1 MCRKGT
7 NVALT
12 VIDQR
17 KAMHDSP
24 EALSQWLRDIYTTG
38 LQSNGILLVSGS
50 VFAEFMDAYNRVVLG
65 HVEQPVNRYLDD
77 AVKGSIRRVQ
87 DVQKRVGFHQGLD
100 DPRLSPT
107 ASVADDMSSDDSA
120 SESVDSVNQ
129 TLDDAFGI
137 SDNADHSVSDI
148 DNSDDSQ
155 VSPGWAQPD
164 SYDDGT
170 DFNENSSFYSQSDS
184 NNGLSGKVYEDSE
197 SDQAAQD
204 EKGYADLSSNISSNS
219 DSDFNAGNVVE
230 TVIGNSADS
239 VLNSLSN
246 DMSSDRLSNQIKAT
260 AQNDDF
266 QEDLSLNSQAESQ
279 SNTFLTND
287 GENTSLSSTLF
298 GTTDDSDDNNAESD
312 SDSGEDSVDDFSS
325 DLSDLMGNV
334 SASADKANPPF

>member
-65 HVEQPVNRYLDD
+65 HVKQPVNRYFDD
-77 AVKGSIRRVQ
+77 AVKGSIQRVQ
-87 DVQKRVGFHQGLD
+87 DVQKRVGFHHGLD
-100 DPRLSPT
+100 DPLLAPT
-107 ASVADDMSSDDSA
+107 ASVADDMSSDDLA
-120 SESVDSVNQ
+120 SESSESVNQ
-129 TLDDAFGI
+129 TLDDAFGL

-148 DNSDDSQ
+148 DNSEDSQ

-164 SYDDGT
+164 SYD
-170 DFNENSSFYSQSDS
+170 
-184 NNGLSGKVYEDSE
+184 NGVSGKVYEDSE

-219 DSDFNAGNVVE
+219 DSDFDVEHFTKCMMSGAGS
-230 TVIGNSADS
+230 IID
-239 VLNSLSN
+239 SLSN
-246 DMSSDRLSNQIKAT
+246 DMSSDSLSDQIRAT
-260 AQNDDF
+260 AQNDES
-266 QEDLSLNSQAESQ
+266 QEGLSLNSQVDSQ

-298 GTTDDSDDNNAESD
+298 GTTDDSDDNNAEPVND
-312 SDSGEDSVDDFSS
+312 SDEDLDDDFSS

>member
-87 DVQKRVGFHQGLD
+87 DVQKRVGFHHGLD
-100 DPRLSPT
+100 DPRLAPT
-107 ASVADDMSSDDSA
+107 ASVADDMSSDDLA

-129 TLDDAFGI
+129 TLDDAFGL

-164 SYDDGT
+164 SYDGGT
-170 DFNENSSFYSQSDS
+170 DFNENSNFYSQSDS

-204 EKGYADLSSNISSNS
+204 EKGYADLGINMSSNS
-219 DSDFNAGNVVE
+219 DSGFDAGIV
-230 TVIGNSADS
+230 TKDIMSGAGSILD
-239 VLNSLSN
+239 SLSN
-246 DMSSDRLSNQIKAT
+246 DMSSDSLSDQIRAT
-260 AQNDDF
+260 AQNDES
-266 QEDLSLNSQAESQ
+266 QEGLSLNSQADSQ
-279 SNTFLTND
+279 PNTFLTND

-298 GTTDDSDDNNAESD
+298 GTTDDSDDNNADPVSD
-312 SDSGEDSVDDFSS
+312 SDEDSDDFTS

>member
-12 VIDQR
+12 VSDQR

-100 DPRLSPT
+100 DPRLAPT
-107 ASVADDMSSDDSA
+107 ASVADDMSSDDLA

-129 TLDDAFGI
+129 TLDDAFGL
-137 SDNADHSVSDI
+137 SDNADHNVSDI

-164 SYDDGT
+164 SYDVDT
-170 DFNENSSFYSQSDS
+170 DFNENSNFYSQSDS
-184 NNGLSGKVYEDSE
+184 NNGLLGKVYEDSE

-219 DSDFNAGNVVE
+219 DSDFNAGNVA
-230 TVIGNSADS
+230 NDFMSDADS
-239 VLNSLSN
+239 VYESLSN

-260 AQNDDF
+260 AQSDES
-266 QEDLSLNSQAESQ
+266 QEDLSLNSQAEFQ

-334 SASADKANPPF
+334 SASADKANPPL

>member
-12 VIDQR
+12 VSDQR

-50 VFAEFMDAYNRVVLG
+50 VFAEFMDAYDRVVLG
-65 HVEQPVNRYLDD
+65 HVKQPVNRYLDD

-87 DVQKRVGFHQGLD
+87 DVQKRVGFHHGLD
-100 DPRLSPT
+100 DPRLAPT
-107 ASVADDMSSDDSA
+107 ASVADDMSDYDSA
-120 SESVDSVNQ
+120 SESANSVNQ
-129 TLDDAFGI
+129 TLDDAFGL

-164 SYDDGT
+164 SYD
-170 DFNENSSFYSQSDS
+170 
-184 NNGLSGKVYEDSE
+184 NGVSGKVYEDSE

-219 DSDFNAGNVVE
+219 DSDFNAGNVA
-230 TVIGNSADS
+230 NDFMSDADS
-239 VLNSLSN
+239 VYESLSN
-246 DMSSDRLSNQIKAT
+246 DMSSDSLSDQIKTT
-260 AQNDDF
+260 AQNDES
-266 QEDLSLNSQAESQ
+266 QEGLSLNSQADSQ
-279 SNTFLTND
+279 PNTFLTND

-298 GTTDDSDDNNAESD
+298 GTTDDSDDNNAEPVSD
-312 SDSGEDSVDDFSS
+312 SDEDSDDAFSS

>member
-65 HVEQPVNRYLDD
+65 HVKQPVNRYLDD
-77 AVKGSIRRVQ
+77 AVKGSIQRVQ

-100 DPRLSPT
+100 DPRLAPT
-107 ASVADDMSSDDSA
+107 ASVADDMSNDDSV
-120 SESVDSVNQ
+120 SESADSVNQ
-129 TLDDAFGI
+129 TLDDAFGL

-148 DNSDDSQ
+148 DNSEDSQ

-164 SYDDGT
+164 SYDAGT
-170 DFNENSSFYSQSDS
+170 DFNENSNFYSQSDS
-184 NNGLSGKVYEDSE
+184 DNGLSGKVYEDSE
-197 SDQAAQD
+197 SDQAVQD

-219 DSDFNAGNVVE
+219 DSDFNAGNVA
-230 TVIGNSADS
+230 NDFMSDAAS
-239 VLNSLSN
+239 VYESLSN
-246 DMSSDRLSNQIKAT
+246 DVNSDRLSNQIKAT
-260 AQNDDF
+260 AQNDES
-266 QEDLSLNSQAESQ
+266 QEGLSLNSQADSH

-298 GTTDDSDDNNAESD
+298 GTTDDSDDNNADSA
-312 SDSGEDSVDDFSS
+312 SDSGEDSVDDISN
-325 DLSDLMGNV
+325 DLSDLMGNMSV
-334 SASADKANPPF
+334 SADKANPPF

>member
-50 VFAEFMDAYNRVVLG
+50 VFAEFMDAYDRVVLG
-65 HVEQPVNRYLDD
+65 HVKQPVNRYLDD

-87 DVQKRVGFHQGLD
+87 DVQKRVGFNQGLD
-100 DPRLSPT
+100 DPLLAPT
-107 ASVADDMSSDDSA
+107 ASVADDMSSDDLA
-120 SESVDSVNQ
+120 SESSESVNQ
-129 TLDDAFGI
+129 TLDDAFGL

-148 DNSDDSQ
+148 DNSEDSQ

-164 SYDDGT
+164 SYD
-170 DFNENSSFYSQSDS
+170 
-184 NNGLSGKVYEDSE
+184 NGVSGKVYEDSE

-219 DSDFNAGNVVE
+219 DSDFDVE
-230 TVIGNSADS
+230 HFTKSMMSGTGSIID
-239 VLNSLSN
+239 SLSN
-246 DMSSDRLSNQIKAT
+246 DMNSGSLSDQIKTT
-260 AQNDDF
+260 AQNDES
-266 QEDLSLNSQAESQ
+266 QEGLSLNSQADSQ
-279 SNTFLTND
+279 PNTFLTND

-298 GTTDDSDDNNAESD
+298 GTTDDSDDNNAEPVSD
-312 SDSGEDSVDDFSS
+312 SNEDSDDDFSS

>member
-12 VIDQR
+12 VSDQR

-50 VFAEFMDAYNRVVLG
+50 VFAEFMDAYDRVVLG
-65 HVEQPVNRYLDD
+65 HVKQPVNRYLDD

-87 DVQKRVGFHQGLD
+87 DVQKRVGFQQGLD
-100 DPRLSPT
+100 DPRLAPT
-107 ASVADDMSSDDSA
+107 ASVADDMSSDDLA

-129 TLDDAFGI
+129 TLDDAFGL

-148 DNSDDSQ
+148 DNSEDSQ

-164 SYDDGT
+164 SYDANT
-170 DFNENSSFYSQSDS
+170 DFNENSNFYSQSDS

-197 SDQAAQD
+197 SDQAAQN
-204 EKGYADLSSNISSNS
+204 EKGYADLSTNISSNS
-219 DSDFNAGNVVE
+219 DSDFNVEHFTKSMMSGAGS
-230 TVIGNSADS
+230 ILD
-239 VLNSLSN
+239 SLSN

-298 GTTDDSDDNNAESD
+298 GTTDDSDDNNTESD

-334 SASADKANPPF
+334 SASSDKANPSF

>member
-87 DVQKRVGFHQGLD
+87 DVQKRVGFHHGLD
-100 DPRLSPT
+100 DPRLAPT
-107 ASVADDMSSDDSA
+107 ASVADDMSSDDLA

-129 TLDDAFGI
+129 TLDDAFGL

-164 SYDDGT
+164 SYDADT
-170 DFNENSSFYSQSDS
+170 DFNENSNFYSQSDT

-219 DSDFNAGNVVE
+219 DSDFDVEHFTKSMMSGAGS
-230 TVIGNSADS
+230 IID
-239 VLNSLSN
+239 SLSN
-246 DMSSDRLSNQIKAT
+246 DMSSYRLSNKIKAT
-260 AQNDDF
+260 AQNDEF
-266 QEDLSLNSQAESQ
+266 QEGLSLNSQADSQ
-279 SNTFLTND
+279 PNTFLTND

-298 GTTDDSDDNNAESD
+298 GTTDDSDDNNAEPVSD
-312 SDSGEDSVDDFSS
+312 SDEDSDDDFSS

>member
-12 VIDQR
+12 VSDQR

-50 VFAEFMDAYNRVVLG
+50 VFAEFMDAYDRVVLG
-65 HVEQPVNRYLDD
+65 HVKQPVNRYLDD

-87 DVQKRVGFHQGLD
+87 DVQKRVGFQQGLD
-100 DPRLSPT
+100 DPRLAPT
-107 ASVADDMSSDDSA
+107 ASVADDMSSDDLA

-129 TLDDAFGI
+129 TLDDAFGL

-148 DNSDDSQ
+148 DNSEDSQ

-164 SYDDGT
+164 SYDADT
-170 DFNENSSFYSQSDS
+170 DFNENSNFYSQSDS
-184 NNGLSGKVYEDSE
+184 NNGLSDKVYEDSE

-219 DSDFNAGNVVE
+219 DSGFDAGNV
-230 TVIGNSADS
+230 TKDIMSDAAS
-239 VLNSLSN
+239 VYESLSN

-266 QEDLSLNSQAESQ
+266 QEGLSLNSQAESQ

-287 GENTSLSSTLF
+287 GEKTSLSSTLF

-312 SDSGEDSVDDFSS
+312 SDSGEDSADDFSS

>member
-1 MCRKGT
+1 
-7 NVALT
+7 
-12 VIDQR
+12 
-17 KAMHDSP
+17 MHDSP

-50 VFAEFMDAYNRVVLG
+50 VFAEFMDAYDRVVLG
-65 HVEQPVNRYLDD
+65 HVKQPVNRYLDD

-87 DVQKRVGFHQGLD
+87 DVQKRVGFQQGLD
-100 DPRLSPT
+100 DPRLAPT
-107 ASVADDMSSDDSA
+107 ASVADDMSSDDLA

-129 TLDDAFGI
+129 TLDDAFGL

-148 DNSDDSQ
+148 DNSEDSQ

-164 SYDDGT
+164 SYDNGT

-197 SDQAAQD
+197 SDQAAQN
-204 EKGYADLSSNISSNS
+204 EKGYADLSTNISSNS
-219 DSDFNAGNVVE
+219 DSDFNVEHFTKSMMSGAGS
-230 TVIGNSADS
+230 ILD
-239 VLNSLSN
+239 SLSN

-260 AQNDDF
+260 AQSDES
-266 QEDLSLNSQAESQ
+266 QEDLSLNSQVEFQ

-298 GTTDDSDDNNAESD
+298 GTTDDSDDNNTESD

-334 SASADKANPPF
+334 SASSDKANPSF

>member
-12 VIDQR
+12 VSDQR

-50 VFAEFMDAYNRVVLG
+50 VFAEFMDAYDRVVLG
-65 HVEQPVNRYLDD
+65 HVKQPVNRYLDD

-87 DVQKRVGFHQGLD
+87 DVQKRVGFQQGLD
-100 DPRLSPT
+100 DPRLAPT
-107 ASVADDMSSDDSA
+107 ASVADDMSSDDLA

-129 TLDDAFGI
+129 TLDDAFGL

-148 DNSDDSQ
+148 DNSEDSQ

-164 SYDDGT
+164 SYDNGT

-197 SDQAAQD
+197 SDQAAQN
-204 EKGYADLSSNISSNS
+204 EKGYADLSTNISSNS
-219 DSDFNAGNVVE
+219 DSDFNVEHFTKSMMSGAGS
-230 TVIGNSADS
+230 ILD
-239 VLNSLSN
+239 SLSN

-260 AQNDDF
+260 AQSDES
-266 QEDLSLNSQAESQ
+266 QEDLSLNSQVEFQ

-298 GTTDDSDDNNAESD
+298 GTTDDSDDNNTESD

-334 SASADKANPPF
+334 SASSDKANPSF

>member
-7 NVALT
+7 SVALT

-50 VFAEFMDAYNRVVLG
+50 VFAEFMDAYDRVVLG
-65 HVEQPVNRYLDD
+65 HVKQPVNRYFDD
-77 AVKGSIRRVQ
+77 AVKGSIQRVQ

-100 DPRLSPT
+100 DPRLAPT
-107 ASVADDMSSDDSA
+107 ASVADDMSNDDLANESA
-120 SESVDSVNQ
+120 NSINQ

-137 SDNADHSVSDI
+137 SDNVDHSVSDI
-148 DNSDDSQ
+148 DNSEYSQ

-164 SYDDGT
+164 S
-170 DFNENSSFYSQSDS
+170 
-184 NNGLSGKVYEDSE
+184 NNVLSGKVYEDSE
-197 SDQAAQD
+197 SDQAAQN

-219 DSDFNAGNVVE
+219 DSDFNAGNVA
-230 TVIGNSADS
+230 NDFMSDADS
-239 VLNSLSN
+239 IIDSLSD
-246 DMSSDRLSNQIKAT
+246 DMSSDRLSDQIKAT
-260 AQNDDF
+260 AQNDES
-266 QEDLSLNSQAESQ
+266 QEGLSLNSQVDSQ
-279 SNTFLTND
+279 PNTFLTND

-298 GTTDDSDDNNAESD
+298 GTTDDSDDNNDEPVSD
-312 SDSGEDSVDDFSS
+312 SDEDSDDDFST

>member
-12 VIDQR
+12 VSDQR

-50 VFAEFMDAYNRVVLG
+50 VFAEFMDAYDRVVLG
-65 HVEQPVNRYLDD
+65 HVKQPVNRYLDD
-77 AVKGSIRRVQ
+77 AVKGSIQRVQ
-87 DVQKRVGFHQGLD
+87 DVQKRVGFHHGLD
-100 DPRLSPT
+100 DPLLAPT
-107 ASVADDMSSDDSA
+107 ASVADDMSSDDLA
-120 SESVDSVNQ
+120 SESSESVNQ
-129 TLDDAFGI
+129 TLDDAFGL

-164 SYDDGT
+164 SYD
-170 DFNENSSFYSQSDS
+170 
-184 NNGLSGKVYEDSE
+184 NGVSGKVYEDSE

-219 DSDFNAGNVVE
+219 DSDFDVEHFTKSMMSGAGS
-230 TVIGNSADS
+230 IID
-239 VLNSLSN
+239 SLSN
-246 DMSSDRLSNQIKAT
+246 DMNSDRLSNQIMAT
-260 AQNDDF
+260 AQNDESQDG
-266 QEDLSLNSQAESQ
+266 LSLNSQADSQ
-279 SNTFLTND
+279 PNTFLTND
-287 GENTSLSSTLF
+287 GENTSLSSALF
-298 GTTDDSDDNNAESD
+298 GMTDDSDDSDDSDDNNAEPV

-325 DLSDLMGNV
+325 DLSNLMGDM

>member
-12 VIDQR
+12 ISDQR

-50 VFAEFMDAYNRVVLG
+50 VFAEFMDAYDRVVLG
-65 HVEQPVNRYLDD
+65 HVKQPVNRYLDD

-87 DVQKRVGFHQGLD
+87 DVQKRVGFQQGLD
-100 DPRLSPT
+100 DPRLAPT
-107 ASVADDMSSDDSA
+107 ASVADDMSSDDLA

-129 TLDDAFGI
+129 TLDDAFGL

-148 DNSDDSQ
+148 DNSEDSQ

-170 DFNENSSFYSQSDS
+170 GFNGDS
-184 NNGLSGKVYEDSE
+184 NNVLSGKVYEDSE

-219 DSDFNAGNVVE
+219 DSDFNAGNVANDFMSDAE
-230 TVIGNSADS
+230 S
-239 VLNSLSN
+239 VYDSLSN
-246 DMSSDRLSNQIKAT
+246 DMSSDSLSDQIKAT
-260 AQNDDF
+260 AQSDES
-266 QEDLSLNSQAESQ
+266 QEDLSLNSQAEFQ

-334 SASADKANPPF
+334 SASADKANPPL

>member
-87 DVQKRVGFHQGLD
+87 DVQKRVGFHHGLD
-100 DPRLSPT
+100 DPRLAPT
-107 ASVADDMSSDDSA
+107 ASVADDMSSDDLA

-129 TLDDAFGI
+129 TLDDAFGL

-164 SYDDGT
+164 SYDADT
-170 DFNENSSFYSQSDS
+170 DFNENSNFYSQSDT

-219 DSDFNAGNVVE
+219 DSDFDVEHFTKSMMSGAGS
-230 TVIGNSADS
+230 IID
-239 VLNSLSN
+239 SLSN
-246 DMSSDRLSNQIKAT
+246 DMSSDRLSNKIKAT
-260 AQNDDF
+260 AQNDEF
-266 QEDLSLNSQAESQ
+266 QEGLSLNSQADSQ
-279 SNTFLTND
+279 PNTFLTND

-298 GTTDDSDDNNAESD
+298 GTTDDSDDNNAEPVSD
-312 SDSGEDSVDDFSS
+312 SDEDSDDDFSS

>member
-12 VIDQR
+12 VSDQR

-50 VFAEFMDAYNRVVLG
+50 VFAEFMDAYDRVVLG
-65 HVEQPVNRYLDD
+65 HIKQPVNRYLDD

-87 DVQKRVGFHQGLD
+87 DVQKRVGFHHGLD
-100 DPRLSPT
+100 DPRLAPT
-107 ASVADDMSSDDSA
+107 ASVADDMSNDDSV
-120 SESVDSVNQ
+120 SESADSVNQ
-129 TLDDAFGI
+129 TLDDAFGL
-137 SDNADHSVSDI
+137 SDNADHSFSDI
-148 DNSDDSQ
+148 DNSEDSQ

-164 SYDDGT
+164 SYDGGT
-170 DFNENSSFYSQSDS
+170 DFNENSNFYSQSDS

-204 EKGYADLSSNISSNS
+204 EKGYADLGINMSSNS
-219 DSDFNAGNVVE
+219 DSGFDAGIV
-230 TVIGNSADS
+230 TKDIMSGAGSILD
-239 VLNSLSN
+239 SLSN
-246 DMSSDRLSNQIKAT
+246 DMSSDSLSDQIRAT
-260 AQNDDF
+260 AQNDES
-266 QEDLSLNSQAESQ
+266 QEGLSLNSQADSQ
-279 SNTFLTND
+279 PNTFLTND

-298 GTTDDSDDNNAESD
+298 GTTDDSDDNNADPVSD
-312 SDSGEDSVDDFSS
+312 SDEDSDDFTS

>member
-12 VIDQR
+12 VSDQR

-50 VFAEFMDAYNRVVLG
+50 VFAEFMDAYDRVVLG
-65 HVEQPVNRYLDD
+65 HVKQPVNRYLDD

-87 DVQKRVGFHQGLD
+87 DVQKRVGFQQGLD
-100 DPRLSPT
+100 DPRLAPT
-107 ASVADDMSSDDSA
+107 ASVADDMSSDDLA

-129 TLDDAFGI
+129 TLDDAFGL
-137 SDNADHSVSDI
+137 SDNADHSGSDI
-148 DNSDDSQ
+148 DNSEDSQ

-197 SDQAAQD
+197 SDQAVQD

-219 DSDFNAGNVVE
+219 DSGFDAGNV
-230 TVIGNSADS
+230 TKDIMSDADS
-239 VLNSLSN
+239 VYESLIN
-246 DMSSDRLSNQIKAT
+246 DMSSDRLSNQIKTT

-325 DLSDLMGNV
+325 DLSNLMGNG
-334 SASADKANPPF
+334 SASADKANPLF

>member
-87 DVQKRVGFHQGLD
+87 DVQKRVGFHHGLD
-100 DPRLSPT
+100 DPRLAPT
-107 ASVADDMSSDDSA
+107 ASVADDMSSDDLA

-129 TLDDAFGI
+129 TLDDAFGL

-164 SYDDGT
+164 SYDADT
-170 DFNENSSFYSQSDS
+170 DFNENSNFYSQSDT

-219 DSDFNAGNVVE
+219 DSDFDVEHFTKSMMSGAGS
-230 TVIGNSADS
+230 IID
-239 VLNSLSN
+239 SLSN
-246 DMSSDRLSNQIKAT
+246 DMSSDRLSNKIKAT
-260 AQNDDF
+260 AQNDEF
-266 QEDLSLNSQAESQ
+266 QEGLSLNSQADSQ
-279 SNTFLTND
+279 PNTFLTND

-298 GTTDDSDDNNAESD
+298 GTTDDSDDNNAEPVSD
-312 SDSGEDSVDDFSS
+312 SDEDSDDDFSS

-334 SASADKANPPF
+334 SASADKANPLF